1 MNQSVENLINIDGT
15 EFNIADLS
23 AEARAQINNIKFVE
37 VQLQQLNSEWAVADT
52 ARMAYTSALKREL
65 SGSEQ
70 AK

>member
-1 MNQSVENLINIDGT
+1 MNTSVENEINIDGT
-15 EFNIADLS
+15 EYNVEDLS
-23 AEARAQINNIKFVE
+23 VEARAQINNIKFVE

-52 ARMAYTSALKREL
+52 ARMAYTSALKRAL